1 MLNIKIMEEYFTQS
15 NSLLLDME
23 VTYTIVNK

>member
-1 MLNIKIMEEYFTQS
+1 MEEYFIQS

-23 VTYTIVNK
+23 VTYTLIDNGARNF